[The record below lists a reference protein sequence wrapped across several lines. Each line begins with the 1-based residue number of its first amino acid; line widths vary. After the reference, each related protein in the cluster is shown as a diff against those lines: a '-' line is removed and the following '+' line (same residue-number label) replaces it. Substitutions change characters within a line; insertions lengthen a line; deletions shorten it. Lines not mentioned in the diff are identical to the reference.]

1 MDKLVLEDCRS
12 QEVFYNGQLEA
23 IIESIGELN
32 RQFNDGDVEIV
43 SLKEYNSKAT
53 HESPISYEIQTYK
66 STRNHIVAD
75 RCLFHAS
82 HYIGRYSFKGVDI
95 VINPRFGDN
104 IFNYLISYATNLYI
118 PLGNSGIAYN
128 NTSNSYWL
136 IATIWKAMLNK
147 ALTLGQIPKEYQLI
161 EKNLKN
167 YKGRLDISKH
177 IRTNLCNASKFYC
190 RYKKLSMDN
199 TINRTIRCTY
209 KFFKDNGLSSML
221 SEFEEYDNRMMS
233 LGVSDEIDLS
243 AIRNVQYTR
252 MTSPYLP
259 IMNLSQYILK
269 NNKVASSIDGQKTGC
284 SYFIDIADLWE
295 MYLLKVLQRNLPKE
309 YNVYSPN
316 YGHGDFL
323 IEGNM
328 REIRPDIIIEKD
340 GRTMMIID
348 AKYKEY
354 HSLGRIDTRDT
365 VNREDLYQM
374 STYLYHFGK
383 ANLPIIGLFTAPT
396 NDSNEEPHVLSHN
409 ASHRIGLINLDI
421 SDKNLNLDQIKHK
434 ENRYAQRIC
443 DLLHGIR

>member
-1 MDKLVLEDCRS
+1 MAKLVLEDCRS
-12 QEVFYNGQLEA
+12 QEVFYRDQPEA

-43 SLKEYNSKAT
+43 SLREYNPRAIC
-53 HESPISYEIQTYK
+53 ESPISYEIQTYT
-66 STRNHIVAD
+66 STHYHIVAD
-75 RCLFHAS
+75 RCLFQAS

-104 IFNYLISYATNLYI
+104 VFNYLVSYATNLYI
-118 PLGNSGIAYN
+118 PLGNSGIANN

-136 IATIWKAMLNK
+136 IAIIWRAMLNK

-161 EKNLKN
+161 EKNQKN

-177 IRTNLCNASKFYC
+177 IRANLCDASKFYC

-209 KFFKDNGLSSML
+209 KFLKEKGLSSML
-221 SEFEEYDNRMMS
+221 SEFEEYDKRMMS

-243 AIRNVQYTR
+243 AIRNVRYTR

-259 IMNLSQYILK
+259 VMNLSQSILK
-269 NNKVASSIDGQKTGC
+269 NNKVASSTEGQKMGC

-309 YNVYSPN
+309 YRVYSPN

-323 IEGNM
+323 IEDNM
-328 REIRPDIIIEKD
+328 REIRPDIIIEKE
-340 GRTMMIID
+340 GRTLMIID

-354 HSLGRIDTRDT
+354 HSLGRIDIRGT

-383 ANLPIIGLFTAPT
+383 ENNPIIGLFTSPT
-396 NDSNEEPHVLSHN
+396 NDSDEAPHTLSHN
-409 ASHRIGLINLDI
+409 TSHRIGLINLDVT
-421 SDKNLNLDQIKHK
+421 DKDLDQVKQE

-443 DLLHGIR
+443 DLLQGIKP